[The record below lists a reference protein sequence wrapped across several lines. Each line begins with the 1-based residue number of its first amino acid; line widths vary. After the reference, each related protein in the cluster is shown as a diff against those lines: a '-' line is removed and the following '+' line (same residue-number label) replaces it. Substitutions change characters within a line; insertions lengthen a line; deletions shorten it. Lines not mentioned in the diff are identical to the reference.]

1 MSEIE
6 LVITETRIWARG
18 ATTHWD
24 VPPSIMLGSNGF
36 DLVVGPSL
44 TPPTQVGSAV
54 QFIPADA
61 IALPPRTPS
70 VVDAMGAVFANVLEN
85 LGVAAP
91 CGRIT
96 LICPTEWGSTR
107 RTVLDQAARRFASDV
122 GYEDIAVRAVTADGG
137 ADHSP
142 RTLVVECNSLSTT
155 AATVVR
161 SHRGVH
167 VESCEHEP
175 ALALAEIT
183 PESRAMAQLCAL
195 LDRLLDGEP
204 VGLAQVTGTSDPAKL
219 DLLRAALEQTCG
231 DAVEMRS
238 VAGPDLLRGHPAEA
252 RRQREASSTLPNTEW
267 MQRWRDRAAAQ
278 REGHRIS
285 VPVLVMVAAV
295 VVVALVVVGATA
307 MLNRGDDTASAAPP
321 TTMDSTGRDLPPEKA
336 PGSETVGR
344 IRFAVPPGWRL
355 GTVPENPGGRVDLVP
370 GDGTR
375 QRITV
380 MQTPIAADAGNVQVA
395 AQLELQIAQRPPG
408 VLTDLRR
415 DVVFGGRSGLAYSE
429 RPGDGSTVRWHVVL
443 EHGIQVS
450 IGCQSVGESWSHL
463 ETVCERF
470 GDSVRVV
477 A

>member
-24 VPPSIMLGSNGF
+24 MPPSIMLGSNGF
-36 DLVVGPSL
+36 DLVVGPPL

-70 VVDAMGAVFANVLEN
+70 VVDAMGAVFTNVLEN

-107 RTVLDQAARRFASDV
+107 RTVLDQAASRVAADV
-122 GYEDIAVRAVTADGG
+122 VYEDIAVRAVTADGG

-142 RTLVVECNSLSTT
+142 RTLVVECNSLSIT
-155 AATVVR
+155 ASTVVR

-183 PESRAMAQLCAL
+183 PESRGMAELCAL

-204 VGLAQVTGTSDPAKL
+204 IALAQVTGTSDPAKL

-231 DAVEMRS
+231 DAVELRS
-238 VAGPDLLRGHPAEA
+238 IAGPDLLGGHLAEA
-252 RRQREASSTLPNTEW
+252 RRPHETPSTLPKTEW
-267 MQRWRDRAAAQ
+267 TQRLRDRAAAQ
-278 REGHRIS
+278 REGYRTTG
-285 VPVLVMVAAV
+285 PVLVVVTAV

-307 MLNRGDDTASAAPP
+307 MLNRGNDPAAGAPP
-321 TTMDSTGRDLPPEKA
+321 TTMGSTRRDSPPETTA
-336 PGSETVGR
+336 GAETVGH
-344 IRFAVPPGWRL
+344 IRFAAPPGWRRSA
-355 GTVPENPGGRVDLVP
+355 VPENGRGRIDLVP
-370 GDGTR
+370 EDGTR

-380 MQTPIAADAGNVQVA
+380 MQTPIAAGAGNEQVA
-395 AQLELQIAQRPPG
+395 AQLELQITQRPPG

-415 DVVFGGRSGLAYSE
+415 DVMFGGRAGLAYSE
-429 RPGDGSTVRWHVVL
+429 QPGDGSIVRWHVVL

-450 IGCQSVGESWSHL
+450 VGCQSAGESWSHL
-463 ETVCERF
+463 EPVCERF
-470 GDSVRVV
+470 GSSVRVV